1 MTGPPADEVLRE
13 IRAAQVSSVF
23 RQMPIALAVNAVN
36 AALTAIVLQRL
47 AGVILPFGW
56 LCAVVLVTAGRLVL
70 WLRYRR
76 ASPSEKEDPHWP
88 LLATG
93 GFAAGGFVLGSGRV
107 GSVPHPARQRTDVPD
122 RGYRRHVHGR
132 SGDQRLSPADH
143 SRLPALGEFAS
154 RDPVFLPRYVD
165 RQRIGG
171 DGSGLR
177 SSARAR
183 CNTLQPFLSRYHAT
197 AI

>member
-93 GFAAGGFVLGSGRV
+93 GSLLAVCAGVWAGRFC
-107 GSVPHPARQRTDVPD
+107 SPSCRPS
-122 RGYRRHVHGR
+122 RRC
-132 SGDQRLSPADH
+132 
-143 SRLPALGEFAS
+143 
-154 RDPVFLPRYVD
+154 Y
-165 RQRIGG
+165 
-171 DGSGLR
+171 
-177 SSARAR
+177 
-183 CNTLQPFLSRYHAT
+183 
-197 AI
+197 